1 MINLGE
7 LKGKFEIKITEKIIF
22 FLCATVNFVLGLGL
36 IVSAILVKLGILY
49 NKNMIF
55 KIIFDSI
62 FILDLGMLYFF
73 ILQFI
78 NFGYLHV
85 YFFLAL
91 SVGFFASFSFFKE
104 LIRKN
109 DVKK

>member
-1 MINLGE
+1 MIALSMQ
-7 LKGKFEIKITEKIIF
+7 IKAIIF
-22 FLCATVNFVLGLGL
+22 SLIYGAFISFMVNVNYKCLF
-36 IVSAILVKLGILY
+36 

>member
-1 MINLGE
+1 MIALSMQ
-7 LKGKFEIKITEKIIF
+7 IKAIIF
-22 FLCATVNFVLGLGL
+22 SLTYGVFISFMVNVNYKCLF
-36 IVSAILVKLGILY
+36 

>member
-1 MINLGE
+1 MIALSMQ
-7 LKGKFEIKITEKIIF
+7 IKAIIF
-22 FLCATVNFVLGLGL
+22 SLIYGVFISFMVNVNYKCLF
-36 IVSAILVKLGILY
+36 

-91 SVGFFASFSFFKE
+91 SVGFFAFFSFFKE

>member
-1 MINLGE
+1 MIALSMQ
-7 LKGKFEIKITEKIIF
+7 IKAIIF
-22 FLCATVNFVLGLGL
+22 SLVYGVFIAFMVNVNYKCLF
-36 IVSAILVKLGILY
+36 

-85 YFFLAL
+85 YFFLAHT
-91 SVGFFASFSFFKE
+91 VGCLASYSLLKN
-104 LIRKN
+104 LMRKN
-109 DVKK
+109 EVKK

>member
-1 MINLGE
+1 MIALSMQ
-7 LKGKFEIKITEKIIF
+7 IKAIIF
-22 FLCATVNFVLGLGL
+22 SLIYGVFISFMVNVNYKCLF
-36 IVSAILVKLGILY
+36 
-49 NKNMIF
+49 NKI

>member
-1 MINLGE
+1 MIALSMQ
-7 LKGKFEIKITEKIIF
+7 IKAIIF
-22 FLCATVNFVLGLGL
+22 SLIYGVFISFMVNVNYKCLF
-36 IVSAILVKLGILY
+36 

-91 SVGFFASFSFFKE
+91 SVCFFASFSFFKE

>member
-1 MINLGE
+1 MIALSMQ
-7 LKGKFEIKITEKIIF
+7 IKAIIF
-22 FLCATVNFVLGLGL
+22 SLIYGVFISFMVNVNYKCLF
-36 IVSAILVKLGILY
+36 

-62 FILDLGMLYFF
+62 FILDLGMLCFF

-109 DVKK
+109 NVKK

>member
-1 MINLGE
+1 MIALSMQ
-7 LKGKFEIKITEKIIF
+7 IKAIIF
-22 FLCATVNFVLGLGL
+22 SLVYGVFISFMVNVNYKCLF
-36 IVSAILVKLGILY
+36 

-78 NFGYLHV
+78 NFGYLHF

-91 SVGFFASFSFFKE
+91 SVGFLSSFSFFKK
-104 LIRKN
+104 LMRKN

>member
-1 MINLGE
+1 MIALSMQ
-7 LKGKFEIKITEKIIF
+7 IKAIIF
-22 FLCATVNFVLGLGL
+22 SLVYGVFISFMVNVNYKCLF
-36 IVSAILVKLGILY
+36 

-91 SVGFFASFSFFKE
+91 SAGFFASFSFFKE

>member
-1 MINLGE
+1 MIVLSMQ
-7 LKGKFEIKITEKIIF
+7 IKAIIF
-22 FLCATVNFVLGLGL
+22 SLIYGVFISFMVNVNYKCLF
-36 IVSAILVKLGILY
+36 

-62 FILDLGMLYFF
+62 FILDLGMFYFF

>member
-1 MINLGE
+1 MLLTGSGC
-7 LKGKFEIKITEKIIF
+7 LF
-22 FLCATVNFVLGLGL
+22 
-36 IVSAILVKLGILY
+36 

-91 SVGFFASFSFFKE
+91 SVGFLSSFTLIFRFLGFAV
-104 LIRKN
+104 L
-109 DVKK
+109 

>member
-1 MINLGE
+1 MIALSMQ
-7 LKGKFEIKITEKIIF
+7 IKAIIF
-22 FLCATVNFVLGLGL
+22 SLIYGVFISFMVNVNYKCLF
-36 IVSAILVKLGILY
+36 

-91 SVGFFASFSFFKE
+91 SVGFLSSFSFFKK
-104 LIRKN
+104 LMRKN

>member
-1 MINLGE
+1 MIALSMQ
-7 LKGKFEIKITEKIIF
+7 IKAIIF
-22 FLCATVNFVLGLGL
+22 SLVYCVFISFMVNVNYKCLF
-36 IVSAILVKLGILY
+36 

>member
-1 MINLGE
+1 MIALSMQ
-7 LKGKFEIKITEKIIF
+7 IKAIIF
-22 FLCATVNFVLGLGL
+22 SLIYGVFISFMVNVNYKCLF
-36 IVSAILVKLGILY
+36 

-55 KIIFDSI
+55 KIIFDSW
-62 FILDLGMLYFF
+62 MLYFF

-91 SVGFFASFSFFKE
+91 SVGFFASFSFFKK

-109 DVKK
+109 NVKK

>member
-1 MINLGE
+1 MIALSMQ
-7 LKGKFEIKITEKIIF
+7 IKAIIF
-22 FLCATVNFVLGLGL
+22 SLVYGVFISFMVNVNYKCLF
-36 IVSAILVKLGILY
+36 

-78 NFGYLHV
+78 NFVLK
-85 YFFLAL
+85 FID
-91 SVGFFASFSFFKE
+91 FKGE
-104 LIRKN
+104 VIVIN
-109 DVKK
+109 

>member
-1 MINLGE
+1 MIALYMQ
-7 LKGKFEIKITEKIIF
+7 IKAIIF
-22 FLCATVNFVLGLGL
+22 SLVYGVFISFMVNVNYKCLF
-36 IVSAILVKLGILY
+36 

-91 SVGFFASFSFFKE
+91 SVGFFASFSFFKK
-104 LIRKN
+104 LMRKN

>member
-1 MINLGE
+1 MIALSMQ
-7 LKGKFEIKITEKIIF
+7 IKAIIF
-22 FLCATVNFVLGLGL
+22 SLIYGVFISFMVNVNYKCLF
-36 IVSAILVKLGILY
+36 

-73 ILQFI
+73 ILQFV

>member
-1 MINLGE
+1 MIALSMQ
-7 LKGKFEIKITEKIIF
+7 IKAIIF
-22 FLCATVNFVLGLGL
+22 SLIYGVFISLMVNVNYKCLF
-36 IVSAILVKLGILY
+36 

>member
-1 MINLGE
+1 MIALSMQ
-7 LKGKFEIKITEKIIF
+7 IKAIIF
-22 FLCATVNFVLGLGL
+22 SLVYGVFISFMVNVNYKCLF
-36 IVSAILVKLGILY
+36 

-85 YFFLAL
+85 YFFFSL
-91 SVGFFASFSFFKE
+91 SVGFFASFSFFKK

>member
-1 MINLGE
+1 MIALSMQ
-7 LKGKFEIKITEKIIF
+7 IKAIIF
-22 FLCATVNFVLGLGL
+22 SLIYGVFISFMVNVNYKCLF
-36 IVSAILVKLGILY
+36 

-91 SVGFFASFSFFKE
+91 SVGRDKYVLEHTRGNYCIMTARWS
-104 LIRKN
+104 
-109 DVKK
+109 VV

>member
-1 MINLGE
+1 MIALSMQ
-7 LKGKFEIKITEKIIF
+7 IKAIIF
-22 FLCATVNFVLGLGL
+22 SLIYGVFISFMVNVNYKCLF
-36 IVSAILVKLGILY
+36 

-91 SVGFFASFSFFKE
+91 SVGFFVSFSFFKK